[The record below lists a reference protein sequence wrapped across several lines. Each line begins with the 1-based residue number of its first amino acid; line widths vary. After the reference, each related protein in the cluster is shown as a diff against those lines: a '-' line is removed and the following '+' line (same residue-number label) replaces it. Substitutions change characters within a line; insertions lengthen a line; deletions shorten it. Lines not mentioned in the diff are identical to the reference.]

1 MFVRVH
7 ACTHTL
13 LYLFGHC
20 CCFGTVYRCTLHL
33 NTVVTKTFLHLSK
46 FTICKLFH
54 YFLAMCAHLLLVC
67 AVRISSLYSKNS
79 DLGAELVK
87 ITSKMEV
94 LLYERDTPFMHSGE
108 DLEVSER
115 LKEAMEAGT
124 LGKLEAETSTA
135 QVEKP

>member
-1 MFVRVH
+1 
-7 ACTHTL
+7 
-13 LYLFGHC
+13 
-20 CCFGTVYRCTLHL
+20 
-33 NTVVTKTFLHLSK
+33 
-46 FTICKLFH
+46 
-54 YFLAMCAHLLLVC
+54 MCAHLLLVC